1 MPTPLA
7 PRALA
12 EHADFVRRLAWC
24 LVRDDAD
31 ADDVA
36 QETLARAIARPPADG
51 EKPRPWLA
59 GVVRNVVR
67 HLRRDAV
74 RRDRRERVAARP
86 ERVAGPDAL
95 AARAETVR
103 DLAAA
108 VAALDEP
115 YRTVVLLRY
124 YDALPPREIAV
135 RLGIPVETVHGR
147 LKRARERLRTRL
159 DELDR
164 RGASA
169 WRPLL
174 GGLFAPGDRPPTGAG
189 AGPLGILGGAITM
202 AGHAKTAA
210 IAATILLLA
219 GGAFLAFRPSSG
231 APAPG
236 EAGAPGLQVAG
247 PSPVG
252 DPSSSPPSPA
262 GLAVD
267 PRTGPRPAAS
277 STLPPTPSKP
287 APEANVFGVC
297 VDDEGKP
304 VPRATVYVLP
314 KTLPGLD
321 ELRGPHRPH
330 AYCDDDGKFALVAGP
345 TAGTWIGAVK
355 DGYLPA
361 HADGDALSDS
371 NAVRLV
377 LAAGGL
383 VVVHVEADDP
393 EALPMASADV
403 SADVPSQASEYPAPG
418 TPRPTWASAELG
430 PDGTARIRIGTH
442 GPVRVKASGSGWMWI
457 CEPAEVRL
465 EHAEGEAT
473 FRLVRSCLLR
483 IRVLAADGRR
493 PFDGPIQAQ
502 LTDGA
507 TGTLVTGVTF
517 SNPDGTGAIDDEDGV
532 RTGTYR
538 LKVASD
544 GFVPWTSEPFTLR
557 HPGEA
562 VTVRAV
568 LVPDPANASGVI
580 VLTVPAAAREGICWY
595 RDSKC
600 RIGERAPGATLRR
613 KGGAWGDV
621 RDAGDM
627 PDMDGPTDPAV
638 WDVAARVLRLRG
650 VPPGTY
656 DALVWDRSTWTCGY
670 VAGLSVPAGGLAN
683 ATVHLVPGVRVKLQD
698 LAGSQ
703 AVLIRGL
710 RLRAEGVEGLPAT
723 EFLYPGSSQT
733 YGDYPAPPDIV
744 LAPLPFDVVWAS
756 FEAPDGTRKEI
767 AVRATPAK

>member
-36 QETLARAIARPPADG
+36 QEALARAIARPPADG
-51 EKPRPWLA
+51 EQPRPWLA

-124 YDALPPREIAV
+124 YEALPPRAIAA

-147 LKRARERLRTRL
+147 LKRARERLRARL

-174 GGLFAPGDRPPTGAG
+174 GGLFTPGDRPPTGAG
-189 AGPLGILGGAITM
+189 AGPLGILGGTIAM
-202 AGHAKTAA
+202 AGHTKTAA

-219 GGAFLAFRPSSG
+219 GGAYLGLRPSAG

-236 EAGAPGLQVAG
+236 DSAAPGPQIAG
-247 PSPVG
+247 PLPVG
-252 DPSSSPPSPA
+252 DLPSAPPTLA
-262 GLAVD
+262 GLAAD
-267 PRTGPRPAAS
+267 PRTGPPPAVS
-277 STLPPTPSKP
+277 STVPPTPGKP
-287 APEANVFGVC
+287 APEANVIGVC
-297 VDDEGKP
+297 VDGEGKP
-304 VPRATVYVLP
+304 VARATVYVLP

-321 ELRGPHRPH
+321 ELRGPH
-330 AYCDDDGKFALVAGP
+330 ATCDDEGKFALVAGA

-361 HADGDALSDS
+361 HADGDALPDPS
-371 NAVRLV
+371 AVRLV

-393 EALPMASADV
+393 EALRVASADV
-403 SADVPSQASEYPAPG
+403 SADVPAQASEYPAPG
-418 TPRPTWASAELG
+418 EPRPAWASAELD

-442 GPVRVKASGSGWMWI
+442 GPVRVKASGSGWMWV
-457 CEPAEVRL
+457 CEPAEIRL
-465 EHAEGEAT
+465 ERAEGDVT

-502 LTDGA
+502 LTDAA

-517 SNPDGTGAIDDEDGV
+517 SNPDATGAIDDEDGV

-538 LKVASD
+538 VKVASD
-544 GFVPWTSEPFTLR
+544 GFVAWTSEPFTLR

-562 VTVRAV
+562 ITVRAV

-580 VLTVPAAAREGICWY
+580 VLTVPAAPREGTCWY
-595 RDSKC
+595 RDPKA
-600 RIGERAPGATLRR
+600 RRGEGAPGVTLRR

-621 RDAGDM
+621 RGAGDM
-627 PDMDGPTDPAV
+627 PAMDGPTDPAA
-638 WDVAARVLRLRG
+638 WDGAARILRLKG
-650 VPPGTY
+650 VPPGSY

-670 VAGLSVPAGGLAN
+670 VAGLSVPAGGIAN
-683 ATVHLVPGVRVKLQD
+683 ATVRLVPGVRVKLQD
-698 LAGSQ
+698 LAGPQ
-703 AVLIRGL
+703 AVLIKGL

-723 EFLYPGSSQT
+723 EFPSASSSQT
-733 YGDYPAPPDIV
+733 YGDYPAPPDVV

-756 FEAPDGTRKEI
+756 FVAPDGTRKEI
-767 AVRATPAK
+767 AVRATPVK